1 MDFLFFPTRKAT
13 ATIAKPFQ
21 WISLWLRRKVQFVSS
36 VPGPHENRTT
46 QISVTEA
53 NNTCVYDWRTS
64 WGLREMS
71 FPCWKEQ
78 ISLTLTSLFL
88 LSSIFKS
95 KNIHWEIMPLSMCS
109 LIKLLFHR
117 YLLFRWGSVC
127 AQGIVSLPA
136 SFCWLWS
143 FAQAME
149 TSHEVEGGERP
160 LSHSLLPSFAREQ
173 SSFISASLTCT
184 KVAKIIL
191 SKKFPWII
199 STEYPKQ

>member
-71 FPCWKEQ
+71 FLSVLKGADQSYFNLIILALLHFQEQ
-78 ISLTLTSLFL
+78 KHTLRNNASEYVFVNKTSL
-88 LSSIFKS
+88 
-95 KNIHWEIMPLSMCS
+95 PP
-109 LIKLLFHR
+109 
-117 YLLFRWGSVC
+117 
-127 AQGIVSLPA
+127 LPA
-136 SFCWLWS
+136 IQVRVCLCSGDCLTACFI
-143 FAQAME
+143 
-149 TSHEVEGGERP
+149 
-160 LSHSLLPSFAREQ
+160 LL
-173 SSFISASLTCT
+173 
-184 KVAKIIL
+184 VVIL
-191 SKKFPWII
+191 CSGNGDKP
-199 STEYPKQ
+199 